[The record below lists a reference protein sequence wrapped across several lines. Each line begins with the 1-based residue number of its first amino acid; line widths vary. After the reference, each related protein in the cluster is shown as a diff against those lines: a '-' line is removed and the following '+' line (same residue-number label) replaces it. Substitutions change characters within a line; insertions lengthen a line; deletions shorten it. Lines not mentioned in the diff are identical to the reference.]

1 MSVPTI
7 TKSPNYNYSPQ
18 PRKSRTLLWIV
29 LGSTI
34 GVLLFTALVGAS
46 AFFALHSFFQ
56 QTDQSV
62 PVVASYGLAFMR
74 QDYANAYS
82 HLDSQATINGEQVD
96 QQSFTALATSADSHY
111 GKVSGYSIDSLS
123 QGNDSSNITITVHRG
138 DQNYQIHL
146 QLKLE
151 GNDWKIISADG
162 V

>member
-7 TKSPNYNYSPQ
+7 TQSPNYNYSPQ

-34 GVLLFTALVGAS
+34 GVLLFSALVAGS
-46 AFFALHSFFQ
+46 AFFALHTFFQ
-56 QTDQSV
+56 QTDQPV
-62 PVVASYGLAFMR
+62 PVVASYGLSFMR
-74 QDYANAYS
+74 QDYANAYTN
-82 HLDSQATINGEQVD
+82 LDSQATINGQQVD
-96 QQSFTALATSADSHY
+96 QQSFTALATSADEHY
-111 GKVSGYSIDSLS
+111 GKVSGYSIDPAL
-123 QGNDSSNITITVHRG
+123 QGNDPSYMTITVHRG
-138 DQNYQIHL
+138 NRNYQIHL

>member
-7 TKSPNYNYSPQ
+7 TQSPNYSQQ
-18 PRKSRTLLWIV
+18 PRKSRTLLWVVI
-29 LGSTI
+29 GSAI
-34 GVLLFTALVGAS
+34 GVLLFTAFVAGS

-74 QDYANAYS
+74 QDHANAYT
-82 HLDSQATINGEQVD
+82 HLDSRATINGQQVD
-96 QQSFTALATSADSHY
+96 QQSFTALANSADTHY
-111 GKVSGYSIDSLS
+111 GKVSGYSIDSPL
-123 QGNDSSNITITVHRG
+123 QGNDPSNVTITVHRG
-138 DQNYQIHL
+138 NRNYQIHL

-151 GNDWKIISADG
+151 GNDWKIVSADG

>member
-7 TKSPNYNYSPQ
+7 TQSPNYNYSPQ

-34 GVLLFTALVGAS
+34 GVLLFSALVAGS
-46 AFFALHSFFQ
+46 AFFALHTFFQ
-56 QTDQSV
+56 QTDQPV
-62 PVVASYGLAFMR
+62 PVVASYGLSFMR
-74 QDYANAYS
+74 QDYANAYTN
-82 HLDSQATINGEQVD
+82 LDSQATINGQQVD
-96 QQSFTALATSADSHY
+96 QQSFTALATSADEHY
-111 GKVSGYSIDSLS
+111 GKVSGYSINPAL
-123 QGNDSSNITITVHRG
+123 QGNDPSYMTITVHRG
-138 DQNYQIHL
+138 NRNYQIHL

>member
-46 AFFALHSFFQ
+46 AFFALHTFFQ
-56 QTDQSV
+56 QTDQPV
-62 PVVASYGLAFMR
+62 PVVASYGLAFIR
-74 QDYANAYS
+74 QDYTSAYTD
-82 HLDSQATINGEQVD
+82 LDSRATINGQQVD
-96 QQSFTALATSADSHY
+96 QQSFTTLATSADAQY
-111 GKVSGYSIDSLS
+111 GKVSEYSIDPSL
-123 QGNDSSNITITVHRG
+123 QGNDPSYMTITVHRG
-138 DQNYQIHL
+138 DHSYLIHL
-146 QLKLE
+146 QLKQE

>member
-7 TKSPNYNYSPQ
+7 TQFPNYSQQ
-18 PRKSRTLLWIV
+18 PRKSRVWLWVV
-29 LGSTI
+29 LGSVI
-34 GVLLFTALVGAS
+34 GVLLFTVLVAGS
-46 AFFALHSFFQ
+46 VFFALHSFFQ

-82 HLDSQATINGEQVD
+82 HLDSQATISGQQVD
-96 QQSFTALATSADSHY
+96 QQSFTVLATSADTHY
-111 GKVSGYSIDSLS
+111 GKVSGYSIDSPL
-123 QGNDSSNITITVHRG
+123 QGNDPSHMTITVHRG
-138 DQNYQIHL
+138 NQNYQIHL